1 MHYTWERLGAGTH
14 RCRLPFLDVTVG
26 VVQGSS
32 SVLMVDSGSTLTEG
46 IHLAADVTDLTGSS
60 VSHLVLTHRH
70 FDHVLGSAA
79 FATAQVYTSRTVAD
93 AMTAGAADLIADAVR
108 YGADEDA
115 VTAAAAA
122 LRPPNHVVGGSTV
135 IDLGDRHVRVIHP
148 GRGHTAD
155 DLVVV
160 VTGPVPVVF
169 CGDLVEES
177 GDPAVDDFSDLTAWP
192 ATLDRLLD
200 IGGPDALYVPGHGAV
215 VDAHFVA
222 GQRDWLRRQPQP

>member
-32 SVLMVDSGSTLTEG
+32 SVVMIDSGSTLTEG
-46 IHLAADVTDLTGSS
+46 TQLAADIADLTGSS
-60 VSHLVLTHRH
+60 VSHLVLTHSH

-79 FATAQVYTSRTVAD
+79 FAKAQVYTSRSVAD
-93 AMTAGAADLIADAVR
+93 AMTLGAADLIADAIR

-115 VTAAAAA
+115 VTAAATT
-122 LRPPNHVVGGSTV
+122 LRPPDHLVDGSAV
-135 IDLGDRHVRVIHP
+135 IDLGDRHVQVIHP

-155 DLVVV
+155 DLVVLA
-160 VTGPVPVVF
+160 TGPVPVVF

-177 GDPAVDDFSDLTAWP
+177 GDPAVDHFSDLAAWP
-192 ATLDRLLD
+192 ATLDRLLA
-200 IGGPDALYVPGHGAV
+200 IGGPDAVYVPGHGAV
-215 VDAHFVA
+215 VDARFVA
-222 GQRDWLRRQPQP
+222 GQRDWLRNQPRP